1 MKKINKITLI
11 VLSVFIVALAFP
23 YSVSAA
29 PIEDDRIVFG
39 EPYTLE
45 SGRILDGN
53 LILIGGV
60 IDIQSGA
67 VVSGDIFA
75 LGSVG
80 NINGTVEGDLIAIG
94 GTVTLGENSVIQ
106 GDIYSPTS
114 FINEEEGAE
123 IEGDIFEGWSFPLPD
138 IYIPSITLPG
148 INTNTGLRI
157 IPWFTIIAQRIA
169 ETLIMIALGAFLLLI
184 MPKPTEVMTKA
195 LTAKPWQMLGYGA
208 LTALVMLVGGIILT
222 ITICLIPVVILAGLS
237 IGLAAL
243 AGWLAMGY
251 ELGKRIA
258 SNIFKTSWHPVL
270 SASVGNFVLY
280 LTALGL
286 GVIPCL
292 GDFLVFVVALFGLGM
307 SVVTLFGTKP
317 FPRDESGLEE
327 QMVLSDHEEN
337 EDANDYSEEQTLEED
352 ETDK

>member
-1 MKKINKITLI
+1 MKKINKIALI
-11 VLSVFIVALAFP
+11 VLSVFFIALAFP

-29 PIEDDRIVFG
+29 PVEDDRIVFG

-45 SGRILDGN
+45 SGRILDSN

-67 VVSGDIFA
+67 VVRGDVVA

-80 NINGTVEGDLIAIG
+80 NINGTVEGNLISIG
-94 GTVTLGENSVIQ
+94 GTVALEEDGFIQ
-106 GDIYSPTS
+106 GNVYSPTG
-114 FINEEEGAE
+114 FVTFDNGAV
-123 IEGDIFEGWSFPLPD
+123 IEGEIIEGWNFPLPD

-148 INTNTGLRI
+148 MNTNTGLRI
-157 IPWFTIIAQRIA
+157 IPWFTRIAQRIA

-184 MPKPTEVMTKA
+184 MPKPADVMTKA

-222 ITICLIPVVILAGLS
+222 FTICLIPVVILAGLAV
-237 IGLAAL
+237 GLAVL

-258 SNIFKTSWHPVL
+258 STIFKTSWHPVL
-270 SASVGNFVLY
+270 SAAVGNFVLY
-280 LTALGL
+280 ITALGL

-307 SVVTLFGTKP
+307 SVVTLFGSKP
-317 FPRDESGLEE
+317 FPRDENSLEE
-327 QMVLSDHEEN
+327 QVVLSPQKEN
-337 EDANDYSEEQTLEED
+337 NDANDHNEEQTVEE
-352 ETDK
+352 EESDK